1 MFLDDKLPPNAIIIE
16 YIPNMKQIDLS
27 NFSRQRVETFRD
39 ILFQM
44 HQANILHGDP
54 KPRNMMIAKNRIL
67 WIDFDSAQTFLENQ
81 ALTSIQQKWF
91 KEEVELME
99 YFVEALVR
107 FSKTGNMPILTA
119 FRPKILPKG
128 R

>member
-1 MFLDDKLPPNAIIIE
+1 
-16 YIPNMKQIDLS
+16 
-27 NFSRQRVETFRD
+27 
-39 ILFQM
+39 M

-54 KPRNMMIAKNRIL
+54 KLRNMMIAKNRIL
-67 WIDFDSAQTFLENQ
+67 WIDFNFLENQ
-81 ALTSIQQKWF
+81 ALISIQQKWF

-99 YFVEALVR
+99 YFVEALVH

-119 FRPKILPKG
+119 FRPKILLKG